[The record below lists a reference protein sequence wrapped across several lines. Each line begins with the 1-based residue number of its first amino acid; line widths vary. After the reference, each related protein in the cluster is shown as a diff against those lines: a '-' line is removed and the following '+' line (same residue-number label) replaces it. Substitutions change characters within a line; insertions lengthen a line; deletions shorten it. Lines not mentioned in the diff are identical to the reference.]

1 MERRTLKGRIRALV
15 SPELEGLGFLAAFT
29 ERTGG
34 LSEPPF
40 SSLNL
45 GSQVDDPPER
55 VRGNRG
61 LLSDALGVG
70 ELRTV
75 RQVHG
80 TGVREVR
87 GGGDHTE
94 PEEADA
100 LHTLEREVP
109 LSVFVADCVPLA
121 LASGRDGRI
130 AAVHAGWRGLASGI
144 LDSALAAFSQP
155 SSVAAAIGPAIGRC
169 HYEVGR
175 EVVEAVEASTGVAIA
190 DEAGTRPRLDLASTV
205 EAALL
210 RRGVPTVERAE
221 VCTACEP
228 DRFFSHRRDRLTGR
242 QALVAM
248 RL

>member
-15 SPELEGLGFLAAFT
+15 SAKLEDLGFLAAFT

-45 GSQVDDPPER
+45 GAHVRDLPER

-61 LLSDALGVG
+61 LMSDALGVG
-70 ELRTV
+70 DLRTV

-80 TGVREVR
+80 TGVLEVR
-87 GGGDHTE
+87 GGGGHAR

-109 LSVFVADCVPLA
+109 LAVFVADCVPLA
-121 LASGRDGRI
+121 LASGHEGRI

-144 LDSALAAFSQP
+144 LDSALAAFSRP

-175 EVVEAVEASTGVAIA
+175 EVVEAIEAHIGVAVA
-190 DEAGTRPRLDLASTV
+190 DDAGTRSRLDLGATV

-210 RRGVPTVERAE
+210 RKGVATVERAE

-228 DRFFSHRRDRLTGR
+228 DRFFSHRRDRRTGR